1 MKVFFHSLPV
11 YFRQILAGA
20 KSIKRLNLSIL
31 RKVFS
36 LMGKKEKIALV
47 ALGLLGA
54 VGFLWSVK
62 NLYYAITVPAPAFGD
77 SFTEGFLGQPNY
89 INPVLAFSENDLALV
104 RLVYSGLYKYDGQ
117 GNLVSDLAEGF
128 PQISEDQKQYTVALK
143 KNVQWHN
150 GRKFKADDVVF
161 TILTIKDKNF
171 NSPLRP
177 AWASTNVEKLDDYTV
192 KFTTK
197 EVSGPFVNNLTLP
210 ILPMNL
216 WGKAAAQTFAL
227 SENNLKAVGTGPFAL
242 KEIKKLASGKIQ
254 AISLQSFSNYYAGK
268 PRVDNITIKFYDQ
281 PEDLINALHSR
292 EIQGFG
298 YLPFNENLYLD
309 PQREDV
315 RLIKLPLPQ
324 YQVVFFN
331 YLNKNLKENHVRASI
346 AKLISRE
353 EILASA
359 WGNSAASEASSL
371 FDFYSPSPNPQT
383 EQTDPQ
389 AAKNLLEAAGWKK
402 NAGNGVWEKNGQAL
416 ALRLFTNDFLPNAR
430 AAEKLAQT
438 FRAFGIEIILNILPS
453 KQLSDN
459 HIKPRDFDIL
469 LFTQKFGSDP
479 DPFAFWH
486 SSQIKDPG
494 LNLSG
499 FEDPEADKLLTAAR
513 TTTDKALRQAK
524 YEQLRGLLTDR
535 IPVVF
540 LTQTVYTYALDKNI
554 KGASLTKLYDTWSR
568 FYDVP
573 NWYVME
579 TRVFK

>member
-1 MKVFFHSLPV
+1 MD
-11 YFRQILAGA
+11 
-20 KSIKRLNLSIL
+20 
-31 RKVFS
+31 
-36 LMGKKEKIALV
+36 KKEKIALV
-47 ALGLLGA
+47 VLGLLA
-54 VGFLWSVK
+54 ATGFLWSVK
-62 NLYYAITVPAPAFGD
+62 NLYYAVTVPAPAFGG

-117 GNLVSDLAEGF
+117 GNLTPDLAESA
-128 PQISEDQKQYTVALK
+128 PMISEDQKQYTIALK
-143 KNVQWHN
+143 KNVKWHN
-150 GRKFKADDVVF
+150 GRQFKADDVIF
-161 TILTIKDKNF
+161 TVLAIKDKNF
-171 NSPLRP
+171 SSPLRP

-192 KFTTK
+192 KFITK
-197 EVSGPFVNNLTLP
+197 EVSGPFLNNLTLP
-210 ILPMNL
+210 ILPMSL
-216 WGKAAAQTFAL
+216 WGKTTAQTFAL
-227 SENNLKAVGTGPFAL
+227 SENNLKAVGTGPYAVA
-242 KEIKKLASGKIQ
+242 EIKKLASGKIQ
-254 AISLQSFSNYYAGK
+254 SIGLESFSNYYAGK
-268 PRVDNITIKFYDQ
+268 AKIDRITIKFYDQ

-315 RLIKLPLPQ
+315 RLMKLPLPQ

-331 YLNKNLKENHVRASI
+331 YLNKNLKENHVRASL

-359 WGNSAASEASSL
+359 WGNNAQKASSL
-371 FDFYSPSPNPQT
+371 FDFYSPFPNAQEAGADPQT
-383 EQTDPQ
+383 
-389 AAKNLLEAAGWKK
+389 AKNLLEAAGWKK
-402 NAGNGVWEKNGQAL
+402 NERSGLWEKNSQPL
-416 ALRLFTNDFLPNAR
+416 TLRLFTNDFLPNAR

-438 FRAFGIEIILNILPS
+438 FREFGIELVLNILPS

-459 HIKPRDFDIL
+459 HIKSRDFDIL
-469 LFTQKFGSDP
+469 LFTQKFGADP

-513 TTTDKALRQAK
+513 TTTDKALRQAR
-524 YEQLRGLLTDR
+524 YEQLKGLLHDR
-535 IPVVF
+535 APVIF
-540 LTQTVYTYALDKNI
+540 LAQTVYTYALDKNI
-554 KGASLTKLYDTWSR
+554 KGASLTKLYDTWGR